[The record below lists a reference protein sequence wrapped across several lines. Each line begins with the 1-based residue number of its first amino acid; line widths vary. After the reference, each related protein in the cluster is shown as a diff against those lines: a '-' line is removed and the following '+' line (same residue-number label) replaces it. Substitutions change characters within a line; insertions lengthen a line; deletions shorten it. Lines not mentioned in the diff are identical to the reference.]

1 MLNPEVD
8 ITRGEEGAAADDF
21 RVLKIA
27 ADAALGYTPQVVG
40 ELWGV
45 WHDRS
50 GRVGMRPYLA
60 YLNGTPA
67 GTISGWGRPPFAWI
81 DDVGTHPG
89 FRLPGIRRTFD
100 FQACRPP

>member
-1 MLNPEVD
+1 MARQGFRPVADLAMAKVGLPACIVNPDVE
-8 ITRGEEGAAADDF
+8 IRRAEEGAAADDF

-50 GRVGMRPYLA
+50 GRGGVRPFRGVPNGAPPRAISVGGA
-60 YLNGTPA
+60 
-67 GTISGWGRPPFAWI
+67 PPFAWNR
-81 DDVGTHPG
+81 D
-89 FRLPGIRRTFD
+89 
-100 FQACRPP
+100 A